1 MAEANANNTPKKNN
15 APAPAKNNNTKKKAN
30 NKKPLPKTEVQKALS
45 YNKNVPL
52 MIVIGVFLF
61 FISYQLL
68 MALRHKD
75 EMLKHK
81 IETEIRKKLYYTDS
95 Y

>member
-1 MAEANANNTPKKNN
+1 MAEANANNKPKKNDT
-15 APAPAKNNNTKKKAN
+15 PSKNNNTKKKAN
-30 NKKPLPKTEVQKALS
+30 NKKPTPKTEVQKALS

>member
-1 MAEANANNTPKKNN
+1 MAENNANNKPKKNN
-15 APAPAKNNNTKKKAN
+15 APSKNNNTKKKAN
-30 NKKPLPKTEVQKALS
+30 NKKPIPKTEVQKALS

-75 EMLKHK
+75 ELLKHK

>member
-1 MAEANANNTPKKNN
+1 MNNNKPPTIPPQQKNNLNKGKKNN
-15 APAPAKNNNTKKKAN
+15 NKAP
-30 NKKPLPKTEVQKALS
+30 PKSEVEKALS

-52 MIVIGVFLF
+52 LIIIGVFLF

-68 MALRHKD
+68 MAVRRKD
-75 EMLKHK
+75 EILKHK

>member
-1 MAEANANNTPKKNN
+1 MATPPGNNTPKQNN
-15 APAPAKNNNTKKKAN
+15 KPTKNNNKPKKESS
-30 NKKPLPKTEVQKALS
+30 NKKPIPKSEVEKALS

-68 MALRHKD
+68 MALRRKD
-75 EMLKHK
+75 EILKHK